1 MSLRTPA
8 PSAVDPLQAG
18 DQAENTVVLPT
29 RGVRDQGRVVRSAHD
44 LGRWMRHSQTARGIG
59 FLLLGLMMCL
69 VGVWRPY
76 TIPPSAYAP
85 AVLLAALYLRPSWMT
100 AVAVAFPIELI
111 VLTAATSW
119 NRGIAVSS
127 WGALVANA
135 LVILMAYAANR
146 SRSRVGVEGHG
157 GESMFVDLRDRLKAF
172 GELPALP
179 AGWHAESAVESAYGQ
194 SFSGDFVVAT
204 KGREGQH
211 LEITVVDVSGKGVQ
225 AGTRS
230 LLLSGALGG
239 LLGETRPDR
248 FLGAANSYLVAQQW
262 DEGFA
267 TAVHVSIDLT
277 TGLYDVGTA
286 GHPAAVQFHRGSGRW
301 SVLDSTSGPVLGVL
315 DGAEYHR
322 TQGSL
327 ERGDALVLYT
337 DGVIE
342 TRDRDLSAGVDRML
356 GTAERLVTKGFKGG
370 AARICAAAG
379 AGESDDRAVVMIWRD

>member
-1 MSLRTPA
+1 MTIRTPA
-8 PSAVDPLQAG
+8 PAAVEPLRPGDP
-18 DQAENTVVLPT
+18 AETTVVLPT
-29 RGVRDQGRVVRSAHD
+29 RGVQDQGRVTRALHD
-44 LGRWMRHSQTARGIG
+44 LGLWLRHSQTARGLG
-59 FLLLGLMMCL
+59 FHVLGLAACL
-69 VGVWRPY
+69 FGVWQPY
-76 TIPPSAYAP
+76 TVPPSAYAP
-85 AVLLAALYLRPSWMT
+85 AVILAALYLRPSWM
-100 AVAVAFPIELI
+100 AVVAVAFAIELN
-111 VLTAATSW
+111 VLTFSTTIKLGW
-119 NRGIAVSS
+119 TPSS
-127 WGALVANA
+127 VGALVANV
-135 LVILMAYAANR
+135 LVIVMAYAANV

-204 KGREGQH
+204 LGRDGKH

-286 GHPAAVQFHRGSGRW
+286 GHPSAVQFHRGSGRW
-301 SVLDSTSGPVLGVL
+301 S
-315 DGAEYHR
+315 E
-322 TQGSL
+322 L

-370 AARICAAAG
+370 ASRICAAAG